1 MQFGFFLIKQADITY
16 FSQDHQLTDI
26 GSDEAGKENLT
37 DLTNPDLMTEHIDRH
52 IENSEDI
59 EHPIK
64 IPKSLS
70 LEYVRNKEMIELT
83 ERNVKYVIL

>member
-1 MQFGFFLIKQADITY
+1 M
-16 FSQDHQLTDI
+16 TDI

-37 DLTNPDLMTEHIDRH
+37 DLTNPDLMTEHVDQH
-52 IENSEDI
+52 IENSEV
-59 EHPIK
+59 EHSVK

-70 LEYVRNKEMIELT
+70 LEYMRNKKMIELT